1 MRIMALDY
9 GSKTV
14 GVALSDELLLTAQ
27 GHSIIRREAEKK
39 LRKTLAEIAQIAAD
53 NGVTEIVLGYPKNMD
68 GSEGDRC
75 EKTREFQALVEKR
88 TGLPVTLWD
97 ERLTTVAA
105 DRAMDEA
112 GLRWDKKKEHVD
124 RIAAELILRGFLDAR
139 AGKNT

>member
-1 MRIMALDY
+1 MGLDY

-27 GHSIIRREAEKK
+27 GYSIIRRDSEKK
-39 LRKTLAEIAQIAAD
+39 LRKTLAEIAQIASD
-53 NGVTEIVLGYPKNMD
+53 YGVTEIVLGYPKNMD

-75 EKTREFQALVEKR
+75 EKTREFQSLVEKR
-88 TGLPVTLWD
+88 TNLPVTLWD

-112 GLRWDKKKEHVD
+112 GLHRNEKKEHVD

-139 AGKNT
+139 ALKN

>member
-1 MRIMALDY
+1 MGLDY

-27 GHSIIRREAEKK
+27 GYSIIRRDSEKK

-75 EKTREFQALVEKR
+75 EKTREFQSLVEKR

-112 GLRWDKKKEHVD
+112 GLRQEEKKEHVD
-124 RIAAELILRGFLDAR
+124 RIAAEFILRGFLDAR